1 MGFPAQR
8 RLAAGGCVG
17 SGVATGNL
25 AARTLRDLVQRDSG
39 QGGETELTS
48 LPWVNHPVRKWEPEP
63 LRWVGVQGMY
73 ATYRAADRREAVSR
87 RGESSRLARL
97 ADRVAGRH

>member
-1 MGFPAQR
+1 MGRGWRQ
-8 RLAAGGCVG
+8 
-17 SGVATGNL
+17 GVAT
-25 AARTLRDLVQRDSG
+25 
-39 QGGETELTS
+39 EPTS
-48 LPWVNHPVRKWEPEP
+48 LAWVNHRVRKGEPEP
-63 LRWVGVQGMY
+63 LRWVGLGTVRGMY